1 MEVQNL
7 QVKRNVSAQTAV
19 VGTDQQGKST
29 KEKANR
35 TGYVHATDREGKSL
49 SFKATLKALDLL
61 DDAHVTGSQVAEYL
75 QSLGLENVGTARV
88 HGEKGFTDFLQVT
101 VPGTQGKL
109 AGGKAPT
116 LGIIGRLGG
125 IGARPEV
132 IGIVSDGDGAVAAV
146 ACAIKLAAMTK
157 RGDTLQGDVIISTH
171 ICPHAPTQPHDPVP
185 FMGSPVDMRTMN
197 KYEVSDDMDAILSID
212 TTKGNRVINHKGFAI
227 SPTVKEGYIL
237 RVSEDLLDIMS
248 ITTGKLPVVF
258 PITTQDITPYG
269 NGIYHLNSI
278 LQPCTV
284 TKAPVVGVAIT
295 TETAVPGCATGASHV
310 VDIEQAVRFC
320 IEVAKQFG
328 AGKCKF
334 YDEAEFQ
341 RLVELY
347 GPMTVLQTHGLAGDN
362 Q

>member
-1 MEVQNL
+1 M
-7 QVKRNVSAQTAV
+7 
-19 VGTDQQGKST
+19 
-29 KEKANR
+29 
-35 TGYVHATDREGKSL
+35 

-109 AGGKAPT
+109 AGDKAPT

-125 IGARPEV
+125 IGARPEM
-132 IGIVSDGDGAVAAV
+132 IGLVSDGDGAVTAL
-146 ACAIKLAAMTK
+146 ACAIKLAVMAQ
-157 RGDTLQGDVIISTH
+157 RGDRLHGDVMISTH
-171 ICPHAPTQPHDPVP
+171 VCPHAPTQPHDPVP
-185 FMGSPVDMRTMN
+185 FMGSPVDMNTMN
-197 KYEVSDDMDAILSID
+197 KYEVSEEMDAILSID

-227 SPTVKEGYIL
+227 SPTVKQGYIL

-269 NGIYHLNSI
+269 NGVYHLNSI

-284 TKAPVVGVAIT
+284 TAAPVVGVAIT
-295 TETAVPGCATGASHV
+295 TETAVPGCAAGASHV
-310 VDIEQAVRFC
+310 VDIEQAVRFS

-328 AGKCKF
+328 VGKCKF
-334 YDEAEFQ
+334 CDEAEFQ

-347 GPMTVLQTHGLAGDN
+347 GPMTVLQTHGSMAEDL
-362 Q
+362 